1 MNFIDEWGFIILSN
15 VSIVLLNWNG
25 DEDTIDCLESL
36 KSLDYPNFDV
46 YLVDNN
52 SENKSIT
59 NIKNYLNND
68 SFYNSVL
75 VGKKD
80 LIGFQKKDETN
91 LVFILNDNNAGF
103 AGGNNVAL
111 NYIKDNVFSGY
122 VMLLN
127 NDTIVS
133 EDLLTGLVNK
143 FNESGDI
150 GFVGATHYYY
160 HDKNKLQTV
169 GGGNIDLVHGECS
182 AVTTFGVQEEFDF
195 LTGSCILMSCDVLR
209 NVGVMDEEYF
219 MYWEDVDWS
228 TRARKKG
235 YKLTISD
242 TGYIYHKEGASIKSV
257 SRIYYHT
264 RNRIL
269 YMKRNTS
276 GLTYYKFMIYIVLY
290 VLKESTTN
298 FFKNR
303 EYSLALLRGLKDALL
318 KII

>member
-1 MNFIDEWGFIILSN
+1 M
-15 VSIVLLNWNG
+15 NWNG

-75 VGKKD
+75 IEKED
-80 LIGFQKKDETN
+80 LLGFQKKDETN

-111 NYIKDNVFSGY
+111 NYIKDNVVSGY

-143 FNESGDI
+143 FNESEDI
-150 GFVGATHYYY
+150 GFVG
-160 HDKNKLQTV
+160 
-169 GGGNIDLVHGECS
+169 
-182 AVTTFGVQEEFDF
+182 
-195 LTGSCILMSCDVLR
+195 
-209 NVGVMDEEYF
+209 
-219 MYWEDVDWS
+219 
-228 TRARKKG
+228 
-235 YKLTISD
+235 
-242 TGYIYHKEGASIKSV
+242 
-257 SRIYYHT
+257 
-264 RNRIL
+264 
-269 YMKRNTS
+269 
-276 GLTYYKFMIYIVLY
+276 
-290 VLKESTTN
+290 
-298 FFKNR
+298 
-303 EYSLALLRGLKDALL
+303 
-318 KII
+318 